1 MIRDWYRRRRA
12 ESKTRT
18 WNTAGKLSED
28 RRKSRHRKSRSRR
41 KEMQTRSDL
50 EIEIREKG
58 CFNRTSNLLSLGG
71 KSPTLKKACVG

>member
-1 MIRDWYRRRRA
+1 
-12 ESKTRT
+12 
-18 WNTAGKLSED
+18 
-28 RRKSRHRKSRSRR
+28 
-41 KEMQTRSDL
+41 MQTRSDL